1 MFGIGMP
8 ELIIILVVALIV
20 IGPKKLPEM
29 AKSLGRGYREFQR
42 AMTGVKDEMDS
53 MDNTINQEMN
63 SLNNE
68 DKKDPS
74 TKSRG

>member
-1 MFGIGMP
+1 MP

-29 AKSLGRGYREFQR
+29 AKSLGKGYREFQR
-42 AMTGVKDEMDS
+42 AMTGVKDEIDH
-53 MDNTINQEMN
+53 MDNTINQEMS
-63 SLNNE
+63 SLNKE
-68 DKKDPS
+68 DNKEPS

>member
-1 MFGIGMP
+1 MP

-42 AMTGVKDEMDS
+42 AMTGVKDEMDQ
-53 MDNTINQEMN
+53 MDNTINQ
-63 SLNNE
+63 
-68 DKKDPS
+68 
-74 TKSRG
+74 

>member
-1 MFGIGMP
+1 M
-8 ELIIILVVALIV
+8 IIILVVALIV

-42 AMTGVKDEMDS
+42 AMTGVKDEMDQ

>member
-1 MFGIGMP
+1 MP

>member
-1 MFGIGMP
+1 MP

-42 AMTGVKDEMDS
+42 AMTGVKDEMDQ
-53 MDNTINQEMN
+53 MDNTINQEMS

-68 DKKDPS
+68 EKKEPS